1 MSFSIANTALNA
13 HTEQLNTISNNIA
26 NSATKGFKAS
36 RTEFASMYAQSQPL
50 GVAVSGVS
58 QNIGKDGQKEKTGM
72 GLDLAISGGGFFV
85 VRENSGDK
93 AYTRAGMFHTDVDG
107 YLVNGQGMKLQ
118 GYPADAAGNVQAGI
132 ISDLKINNAG
142 VPAKASTN
150 LDFMANLNA
159 AATVPSQGTFSAG
172 DKNSYNFTATST
184 VYDSLGREHSVAH
197 YFVKST
203 TPPAGSVA
211 SEWEVHHSVD
221 GGPATAPLTLQF
233 TNTGALIPGIPAAG
247 SGMKGSA
254 INLNGT
260 FNPAGAANYDID
272 IDYTGTTQFSQGFTT
287 TANKSDGYT
296 SGVKNGERIESDGSV
311 YATFSNGERMLQGKV
326 VMANFANPNG
336 LVTQTGTSW
345 SESNKSGAALLGTP
359 GTGLLGSLESGALE
373 NSNVDITAE
382 LVGLMTAQRNY
393 QASTKIISTND
404 SMMNAL
410 FQVL

>member
-50 GVAVSGVS
+50 GVTVSGVS
-58 QNIGKDGQKEKTGM
+58 QNIGKDGQKDKTGM

-93 AYTRAGMFHTDVDG
+93 AYTRAGMFRSDVDG

-118 GYPADAAGNVQAGI
+118 GYPADDAGNIQAGI

-150 LDFMANLNA
+150 LDFMANLEA
-159 AATVPSQGTFSAG
+159 GAKEPSVTTFNAG
-172 DKNSYNFTATST
+172 DQNSYNFTTTST
-184 VYDSLGREHSVAH
+184 VYDSLGREHAVAH
-197 YFVKST
+197 YFIKSA

-211 SEWEVHHSVD
+211 SEWKVHHSVD
-221 GGPATAPLTLQF
+221 GGPATPPLTLQF
-233 TNTGALIPGIPAAG
+233 TNTGALIP
-247 SGMKGSA
+247 SSSA
-254 INLNGT
+254 LKLTGA
-260 FNPAGAANYDID
+260 FNPAGAAAYDID
-272 IDYTGTTQFSQGFTT
+272 IDYTGTTQLNQGFTT
-287 TANKSDGYT
+287 TRNKSDGYT

-326 VMANFANPNG
+326 VLANFASPSG
-336 LVTQTGTSW
+336 LVTQNGTSW

>member
-197 YFVKST
+197 YFIKSAAT
-203 TPPAGSVA
+203 STIAPNQWTVR
-211 SEWEVHHSVD
+211 HTVD
-221 GGPATAPLTLQF
+221 GVLGSNPHTLQF
-233 TNTGALIPGIPAAG
+233 TNTGELIAG
-247 SGMKGSA
+247 SSQSNLSGSF
-254 INLNGT
+254 NL
-260 FNPAGAANYDID
+260 PGAANYDID

>member
-50 GVAVSGVS
+50 GVTVSGVS
-58 QNIGKDGQKEKTGM
+58 QNIGKDGQKDKTGM

-93 AYTRAGMFHTDVDG
+93 AYTRAGMFRSDVDG

-118 GYPADAAGNVQAGI
+118 GYPADDAGNIQAGI

-150 LDFMANLNA
+150 LDFMANLEA
-159 AATVPSQGTFSAG
+159 GAKEPSVTTFNAG
-172 DKNSYNFTATST
+172 DQNSYNFTTTST
-184 VYDSLGREHSVAH
+184 VYDSLGREHAVAH
-197 YFVKST
+197 YFIKSA

-211 SEWEVHHSVD
+211 SEWKVHHSVD
-221 GGPATAPLTLQF
+221 GGPATPPLTLQF
-233 TNTGALIPGIPAAG
+233 TNTGALIP
-247 SGMKGSA
+247 SSSA
-254 INLNGT
+254 KLTGT
-260 FNPAGAANYDID
+260 FNPAGAADYDID
-272 IDYTGTTQFSQGFTT
+272 IDYTGTTQLNQGFTT
-287 TANKSDGYT
+287 TRNKSDGYT

-326 VMANFANPNG
+326 VLANFASPSG
-336 LVTQTGTSW
+336 LVTQNGTSW

>member
-233 TNTGALIPGIPAAG
+233 TNTGELIAG
-247 SGMKGSA
+247 SSQSNLSGSF
-254 INLNGT
+254 NL
-260 FNPAGAANYDID
+260 PGAANYDID

-311 YATFSNGERMLQGKV
+311 YATFSNGE
-326 VMANFANPNG
+326 
-336 LVTQTGTSW
+336 
-345 SESNKSGAALLGTP
+345 
-359 GTGLLGSLESGALE
+359 
-373 NSNVDITAE
+373 
-382 LVGLMTAQRNY
+382 
-393 QASTKIISTND
+393 
-404 SMMNAL
+404 
-410 FQVL
+410 

>member
-36 RTEFASMYAQSQPL
+36 RTEFSSMYAQSQPL

-58 QNIGKDGQKEKTGM
+58 QNISKDGQKEKTGIA
-72 GLDLAISGGGFFV
+72 LDLAISGGGFFV
-85 VRENSGDK
+85 VRESSGDK
-93 AYTRAGMFHTDVDG
+93 AYTRAGMFRSDVDG

-118 GYPADAAGNVQAGI
+118 GYPADAAGNIQAGI

-150 LDFMANLNA
+150 LDLMVNLEA
-159 AATVPSQGTFSAG
+159 GATVPVSGFNVTDQ
-172 DKNSYNFTATST
+172 NSYNFTTTST
-184 VYDSLGREHSVAH
+184 VYDSLGREHAVAH

-211 SEWEVHHSVD
+211 SEWAVHHTVD
-221 GGPATAPLTLQF
+221 GGLPTAPLTLQF

-247 SGMKGSA
+247 SGMKGSV
-254 INLNGT
+254 INLHGT
-260 FNPAGAANYDID
+260 FNPVGAAAYDID
-272 IDYTGTTQFSQGFTT
+272 IDYTGTTQLSQGFTT
-287 TANKSDGYT
+287 TRNKSDGYT

-326 VMANFANPNG
+326 VLANFASPNG
-336 LVTQTGTSW
+336 LVTQNGTSW

>member
-50 GVAVSGVS
+50 GVTVSGVS
-58 QNIGKDGQKEKTGM
+58 QNIGKDGQKDKTGM

-93 AYTRAGMFHTDVDG
+93 AYTRAGMFRSDVDG

-118 GYPADAAGNVQAGI
+118 GYPADDAGNIQAGI

-150 LDFMANLNA
+150 LDFMANLEA
-159 AATVPSQGTFSAG
+159 GAKVPSVRTFNAG
-172 DKNSYNFTATST
+172 DQNSYNFTTTST
-184 VYDSLGREHSVAH
+184 VYDSLGREHAVAH
-197 YFVKST
+197 YFIKSAT
-203 TPPAGSVA
+203 TTSAAPNQWTVRHSIDGTVAGA
-211 SEWEVHHSVD
+211 SH
-221 GGPATAPLTLQF
+221 TLQF
-233 TNTGALIPGIPAAG
+233 TNTGALIP
-247 SGMKGSA
+247 SSSA
-254 INLNGT
+254 LKLTGA
-260 FNPAGAANYDID
+260 FNPAGAAAYDID
-272 IDYTGTTQFSQGFTT
+272 IDYTGTTQLNQGFTT
-287 TANKSDGYT
+287 TRNKSDGYT

-326 VMANFANPNG
+326 VLANFASPSG
-336 LVTQTGTSW
+336 LVTQNGTSW

>member
-50 GVAVSGVS
+50 GVTVSGVS
-58 QNIGKDGQKEKTGM
+58 QNIGKDGQKDKTGM

-93 AYTRAGMFHTDVDG
+93 AYTRAGMFRSDVDG

-118 GYPADAAGNVQAGI
+118 GYPADDAGNIQAGI

-150 LDFMANLNA
+150 LDFMANLEA
-159 AATVPSQGTFSAG
+159 GATVPSVTTFNAG
-172 DKNSYNFTATST
+172 DQNSYNFTTTST
-184 VYDSLGREHSVAH
+184 VYDSLGREHAVAH
-197 YFVKST
+197 YFIKSAT
-203 TPPAGSVA
+203 TTSAAPNQWTVR
-211 SEWEVHHSVD
+211 HSID
-221 GGPATAPLTLQF
+221 GTVATAPHTLQF
-233 TNTGALIPGIPAAG
+233 TNTGALIP
-247 SGMKGSA
+247 SSSA
-254 INLNGT
+254 LKLTGA
-260 FNPAGAANYDID
+260 FNPAGAAAYDID
-272 IDYTGTTQFSQGFTT
+272 IDYTGTTQLNQGFTT
-287 TANKSDGYT
+287 TRNKSDGYT

-326 VMANFANPNG
+326 VLANFASPSG
-336 LVTQTGTSW
+336 LVTQNGTSW

>member
-36 RTEFASMYAQSQPL
+36 RTEFSSMYAQSQPL

-58 QNIGKDGQKEKTGM
+58 QNISKDGQKDKTGM

-85 VRENSGDK
+85 VRESSGDK
-93 AYTRAGMFHTDVDG
+93 AYTRAGMFRSDVDG

-118 GYPADAAGNVQAGI
+118 GYPADAAGNIQAGI

-150 LDFMANLNA
+150 LDFMANLEA
-159 AATVPSQGTFSAG
+159 GATVPVGTFNVT
-172 DKNSYNFTATST
+172 DQNSYNFTTTST
-184 VYDSLGREHSVAH
+184 VYDSLGREHAVAH
-197 YFVKST
+197 YFIKST
-203 TPPAGSVA
+203 ATTSAAPNQ
-211 SEWEVHHSVD
+211 WTVHHSVD
-221 GGPATAPLTLQF
+221 GTVAGASHTLQF
-233 TNTGALIPGIPAAG
+233 TNTGVLIP
-247 SGMKGSA
+247 SSSA
-254 INLNGT
+254 KLTGA
-260 FNPAGAANYDID
+260 FNPAGAAAYDID
-272 IDYTGTTQFSQGFTT
+272 IDYTGTTQLSQGFTT
-287 TANKSDGYT
+287 TRNKSDGYT

-326 VMANFANPNG
+326 VLANFASPSG
-336 LVTQTGTSW
+336 LVTQNGTSW